1 MVGKEKYPMLLGCIK
16 LLTKVSVHTIKMTS
30 CSSLPL
36 PPPQVATLC
45 PADFLRAQL
54 PDMVPGLMRGYS
66 HQESSVRKAS
76 VFCLVAIHAVV
87 GPEMKQHLSRLS
99 SSQVTVT

>member
-1 MVGKEKYPMLLGCIK
+1 MLLGCIK
-16 LLTKVSVHTIKMTS
+16 LLTKVSVMHSYKEDQLFLTP
-30 CSSLPL
+30 SLPSPSL
-36 PPPQVATLC
+36 SQVATLC

-54 PDMVPGLMRGYS
+54 PDMVLGLMRGYS

-76 VFCLVAIHAVV
+76 VFCLVAIHSVV
-87 GPEMKQHLSRLS
+87 GPEMKQHLSKLS